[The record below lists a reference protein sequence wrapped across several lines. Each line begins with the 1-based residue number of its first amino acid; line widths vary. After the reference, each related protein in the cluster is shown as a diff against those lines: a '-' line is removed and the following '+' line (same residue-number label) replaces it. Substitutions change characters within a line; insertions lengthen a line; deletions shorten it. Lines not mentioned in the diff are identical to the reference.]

1 MTKQDRRIRLISR
14 RLIEA
19 EITNYHRTLQE
30 LRELEEEFAS
40 PTVRDFTEP
49 HIRSGPSDPTP
60 ARAIRMMTST
70 ELLELHRR
78 VNAIEYML
86 RVMKAHPEPE
96 RYELI
101 RLTYWSDG
109 RYTVAGIC
117 QQLAISEGTYHR
129 WKKQALELVAEK
141 LGWRV

>member
-1 MTKQDRRIRLISR
+1 MTQQDRRIRLISR

-19 EITNYHRTLQE
+19 EISHYHETLQE
-30 LRELEEEFAS
+30 LQELEEEFTA

-60 ARAIRMMTST
+60 TKAIQMITST
-70 ELLELHRR
+70 ELLELRRR
-78 VNAIEYML
+78 VAAIERML
-86 RVMKAHPEPE
+86 WILKAHPEPE

-101 RLTYWSDG
+101 KLTYWSNG
-109 RYTVAGIC
+109 RYSVASIC
-117 QQLAISEGTYHR
+117 QELNISESTYHR
-129 WKKQALELVAEK
+129 WKKEALEIVAEK